1 MELEEN
7 QLQAEALF
15 DIFRSAIRGLE
26 VAGLTRF
33 TLIDEISKGMGLTDL
48 NLAVSTLSEAI
59 KAKESNG
66 GPLPDANK
74 AMVYELLKKLTGG
87 ELLAVAKKATA
98 MVNLEDEDSEEYS
111 PRPREIPVVT
121 IEQIKNLQAPRTVHF
136 SGDTKIPEDPD
147 EIKPISAAVTQISPP
162 PTFNKEQPKTAYML
176 FAEAKRPELQKINPR
191 STPSELTWHISALW
205 KGMSEQDKKP
215 YVDAARSNQVRCA
228 AEDSKRIGDY
238 IATLEKQ
245 KSPNIFD
252 RFKPLSL
259 NDQVHARALPKEPV
273 MMAAP
278 FKLSIMGGMPPAQT
292 SSSQFIGENFLQL
305 MQTEFKKI
313 VQEEVKE
320 ISASQSGTV
329 AVIVSWLESACQVVR
344 EITPSMSIEVVSQH
358 LKDHFIRISSQAL
371 AGNPCSQKALPDIY
385 KWYDQAERTVVAR
398 LAGSVWHTHG
408 KVSCC
413 IERCP
418 VLFLTRLRENYD
430 RMLKEQTWGQGDP
443 DNIVTRVSS
452 LVDKAAEKV
461 GYMEGRYGQVYQSF
475 MHHLNAMM
483 ALEQPNHPAGP
494 IVSAAINSLFDRAF
508 AATISSSEPEEDE
521 SDDDESD
528 SDGEDEEW
536 VPECT
541 PAEASA
547 ARAARGEGGKI
558 LSYKDYKQSR
568 PEIFEQPGHLVLDP
582 TKCSA
587 IPRCQDWS
595 MGKSC
600 LHGQGQQQPMPS
612 IFPMQSSF
620 FRSSPFQQPPVNVQ
634 STVITNGCKC
644 LMCRQFLATMG
655 YASPVHP
662 GVVEPPPGIAHSHY
676 CSCAKCQLIP
686 ARAGEIS
693 VTPSMIPNLSAL
705 MAQGS
710 PVQVTSAGQALSD
723 QTKHPLSCCCPDCV
737 RAWPKGQEGTVWL
750 TKPNGSSVKT
760 IRLGDDKYQCVACEC
775 STVIPQTTGL
785 MIPILDWKICDEC
798 RLQLPNQSQR
808 PHDDEEEDSDD
819 SDSFDK
825 EDEANL
831 QAQLA
836 DLKKTMTTA
845 DITRA
850 VGPHQTYRHCC
861 PCLYRCHPTDRTMP
875 SALIK
880 ECSQNCQCHTAT
892 RSIVQ
897 EETRARSVVKALYSP
912 LEKNEGCLTAVAG
925 ERNCELP
932 GVFSDQGVPLKYLGD
947 GEYESLCCECSYE
960 RNPRTGEVER
970 TEKCDL
976 HCGCHQVTVTEE
988 ELDAQMDEYQSHGRQ
1003 CQCPQHYVPA
1013 DPVTDQD
1020 DDRVYFNDYEEEYTE
1035 AMEKEKVK
1043 ARGKPVGLAFEME
1056 GTPAHPIVDGV
1067 HVPTKPHQKTGNYR
1081 KLCCECLFGYCPTD
1095 SGRMFFIQCYDKCC
1109 CHQWIKQWG
1118 QDKPGRDSEDDSDD
1132 EDAIADENSRRFE
1145 AYHCAPGR
1153 PDCGCR
1159 FSGTDF
1165 KWMVC
1170 QEQCP
1175 CHDPDV
1181 DCGFQNPHGESF

>member
-15 DIFRSAIRGLE
+15 EIFRSAIRGLE

-33 TLIDEISKGMGLTDL
+33 TLIDEISKGMGITDL

-205 KGMSEQDKKP
+205 KGMSEQDRKP
-215 YVDAARSNQVRCA
+215 YVKA
-228 AEDSKRIGDY
+228 AEYDKARCIADNSKRMGDLMTDV
-238 IATLEKQ
+238 AKQ
-245 KSPNIFD
+245 KGPNPFD
-252 RFKPLSL
+252 QFKPLSL
-259 NDQVHARALPKEPV
+259 NDEVQARIIPKEPP
-273 MMAAP
+273 MMTPP
-278 FKLSIMGGMPPAQT
+278 FKLFQTTSLLPRPIFTASIALQDLRRQFELIAKGAMSGSQPGMMTALPYIMPWADQAAQSIDVTFVPVGLVPAIFRAKFNEILTAELGGDPRGQQCIEP
-292 SSSQFIGENFLQL
+292 IL
-305 MQTEFKKI
+305 
-313 VQEEVKE
+313 
-320 ISASQSGTV
+320 
-329 AVIVSWLESACQVVR
+329 SWL
-344 EITPSMSIEVVSQH
+344 
-358 LKDHFIRISSQAL
+358 
-371 AGNPCSQKALPDIY
+371 
-385 KWYDQAERTVVAR
+385 DQAISMVA
-398 LAGSVWHTHG
+398 
-408 KVSCC
+408 
-413 IERCP
+413 
-418 VLFLTRLRENYD
+418 LTD
-430 RMLKEQTWGQGDP
+430 KE
-443 DNIVTRVSS
+443 
-452 LVDKAAEKV
+452 E
-461 GYMEGRYGQVYQSF
+461 QS
-475 MHHLNAMM
+475 
-483 ALEQPNHPAGP
+483 
-494 IVSAAINSLFDRAF
+494 
-508 AATISSSEPEEDE
+508 ED
-521 SDDDESD
+521 SD
-528 SDGEDEEW
+528 SSDKEG
-536 VPECT
+536 ECT
-541 PAEASA
+541 PAQTT
-547 ARAARGEGGKI
+547 RGDAKI
-558 LSYKDYKQSR
+558 LSHEDCRQSQ
-568 PEIFEQPGHLVLDP
+568 PE
-582 TKCSA
+582 
-587 IPRCQDWS
+587 
-595 MGKSC
+595 
-600 LHGQGQQQPMPS
+600 
-612 IFPMQSSF
+612 IFPMQ
-620 FRSSPFQQPPVNVQ
+620 PLPGQ
-634 STVITNGCKC
+634 S
-644 LMCRQFLATMG
+644 
-655 YASPVHP
+655 
-662 GVVEPPPGIAHSHY
+662 
-676 CSCAKCQLIP
+676 QLIP
-686 ARAGEIS
+686 SLVASI
-693 VTPSMIPNLSAL
+693 
-705 MAQGS
+705 AQKP
-710 PVQVTSAGQALSD
+710 PVQTTSSGQMAFQNNPFSD
-723 QTKHPLSCCCPDCV
+723 QTQHPLSCCCPDCV

-750 TKPNGSSVKT
+750 TKPDGSSVKT
-760 IRLGDDKYQCVACEC
+760 IRLGDDKYQCVACKC

-819 SDSFDK
+819 SDSFDR

-947 GEYESLCCECSYE
+947 GEYESLCYECSYE
-960 RNPRTGEVER
+960 RNPRTSEVER
-970 TEKCDL
+970 IEKCDL
-976 HCGCHQVTVTEE
+976 HCGCHQVTVTKE

-1035 AMEKEKVK
+1035 AMKKEEEPVK
-1043 ARGKPVGLAFEME
+1043 KPVGLAFDLE
-1056 GTPAHPIVDGV
+1056 GTPSDPIVDGV
-1067 HVPTKPHQKTGNYR
+1067 HVPTKPHEKTGNYQ
-1081 KLCCECLFGYCPTD
+1081 KLCCECLFGYCPTG